1 MQKTFSLIKVCCL
14 YEHDGKLDI
23 SSMDDILPV
32 MIYVVAHAQVTD
44 FPVYVKIID
53 DYVRIK
59 GVFELEERVITTLYV
74 ATEDISKKVPKI
86 ESN

>member
-1 MQKTFSLIKVCCL
+1 MQKPFSLIKVCFL

-32 MIYVVAHAQVTD
+32 MIYVVARAQVID

-53 DYVRIK
+53 DYVKLRGI
-59 GVFELEERVITTLYV
+59 F
-74 ATEDISKKVPKI
+74 
-86 ESN
+86 

>member
-1 MQKTFSLIKVCCL
+1 MQKTFSFIKVCCL

-32 MIYVVAHAQVTD
+32 MIYVVAKAQVID

-53 DYVRIK
+53 DYIKALETNKIVVKVRRSRGK
-59 GVFELEERVITTLYV
+59 
-74 ATEDISKKVPKI
+74 DIDAACGQLANKS
-86 ESN
+86 

>member
-23 SSMDDILPV
+23 TSMDDVLPV
-32 MIYVVAHAQVTD
+32 MIYVVARAQVND

-53 DYVRIK
+53 EYIK
-59 GVFELEERVITTLYV
+59 SRGIFELE
-74 ATEDISKKVPKI
+74 
-86 ESN
+86 

>member
-32 MIYVVAHAQVTD
+32 MIYVVARAQVID

-53 DYVRIK
+53 DYVKLRGI
-59 GVFELEERVITTLYV
+59 FEL
-74 ATEDISKKVPKI
+74 
-86 ESN
+86 

>member
-1 MQKTFSLIKVCCL
+1 
-14 YEHDGKLDI
+14 
-23 SSMDDILPV
+23 MDDILPV

-59 GVFELEERVITTLYV
+59 GVFEL
-74 ATEDISKKVPKI
+74 
-86 ESN
+86 

>member
-23 SSMDDILPV
+23 TSMDDVLPV
-32 MIYVVAHAQVTD
+32 MIYVVARAQVND

-53 DYVRIK
+53 EYIK
-59 GVFELEERVITTLYV
+59 SRGIF
-74 ATEDISKKVPKI
+74 
-86 ESN
+86 